1 LFNPFYNETIFRIK
15 RMPNQR
21 RGHMPNTTRN
31 PCDEDAIRSG
41 KAGTA
46 CTERAAP
53 WILTATI
60 LASSMAFIDSTSTNL
75 ALPALQQDLGATAI
89 DLQWVVQ
96 AYALFLS
103 SLILVGGALGD
114 RLGRRRVFASGIV
127 LFTLASIWCGLA
139 PSVSQLIVARAV
151 QGIGAALLV
160 PGSLAIISASFDEER
175 RGRAIGTWS
184 GFSALTTALGPVIG
198 GWLVEHVSWRWV
210 FFMNVPLAVIVLLL
224 LFFWVPESRDDE
236 AQHGLDWWGA
246 GLATVGLG
254 GIVYGLTESSAFGFG
269 SPLVWGALAVGVVGL
284 GAFLLVEARIRAPL
298 MPLHLFRSRS
308 FSGANLLT
316 LLLYT
321 ALGGVL
327 FFLPLNLIQ
336 VQGYTATTAGLALLP
351 FVLIMFVLSRWAGG
365 LINRYGAR
373 LPLMVGPT
381 IVAVGFALLAL
392 PAIGGSY
399 WVTFFPGILVLSL
412 GMAISVAPLTTTV
425 MSAVATRH
433 AGVASGINN
442 AIARTAGLLAVAVM
456 GAIMIAAFGSSLD
469 SRAAAF
475 DLAPEVR
482 QELAAERT
490 DLGGAQVPPGVP
502 DDTAA
507 ALEQAIKRAFVDGF
521 RLIMLVAAGLALAS
535 ALSAAWL
542 IERGVVRAAGSEQA
556 PAS

>member
-1 LFNPFYNETIFRIK
+1 MT
-15 RMPNQR
+15 
-21 RGHMPNTTRN
+21 NTTGN
-31 PCDEDAIRSG
+31 PCDDDASRSG
-41 KAGTA
+41 KASTA
-46 CTERAAP
+46 CSRRAAP

-114 RLGRRRVFASGIV
+114 RLGRRRVFAGGIV
-127 LFTLASIWCGLA
+127 LFTLASMWCGMA
-139 PSVSQLIVARAV
+139 PSVAQLIVARAV
-151 QGIGAALLV
+151 QGIGAALLI
-160 PGSLAIISASFDEER
+160 PGSLAIISASFEEER

-198 GWLVEHVSWRWV
+198 GWLVENVSWRWV

-224 LFFWVPESRDDE
+224 LFLWVPESRDDE
-236 AQHGLDWWGA
+236 APRGLDWWGA

-254 GIVYGLTESSAFGFG
+254 GIVYGLTESSAFGYG
-269 SPLVWGALAVGVVGL
+269 SPLVWGALVVGVLSL
-284 GAFLLVEARIRAPL
+284 GAFLLVEARTREPL

-321 ALGGVL
+321 ALSGML

-373 LPLMVGPT
+373 LPLMIGPT

-399 WVTFFPGILVLSL
+399 WLTFFPGILVLSL

-442 AIARTAGLLAVAVM
+442 AVARTAGLLAIAVM
-456 GAIMIAAFGSSLD
+456 GMIMIAAFGSSLD
-469 SRAAAF
+469 SRAAAL

-490 DLGGAQVPPGVP
+490 DLAGAQVPPGVSAE
-502 DDTAA
+502 TAA
-507 ALEQAIKRAFVDGF
+507 ALEQAIKWAFVDGF
-521 RLIMLVAAGLALAS
+521 RLIMLVAAGLALGS

-542 IERGVVRAAGSEQA
+542 IERGVVRAAASEQA
-556 PAS
+556 TAG

>member
-1 LFNPFYNETIFRIK
+1 
-15 RMPNQR
+15 
-21 RGHMPNTTRN
+21 
-31 PCDEDAIRSG
+31 
-41 KAGTA
+41 
-46 CTERAAP
+46 
-53 WILTATI
+53 
-60 LASSMAFIDSTSTNL
+60 MAFIDSTSTNL

-114 RLGRRRVFASGIV
+114 HLGRRRVFASGIV

-139 PSVSQLIVARAV
+139 PSVMQLIVARAV

-175 RGRAIGTWS
+175 RGQAIGTWS

-224 LFFWVPESRDDE
+224 LFLFVPESRDEE
-236 AQHGLDWWGA
+236 AQRGLDWWGA

-269 SPLVWGALAVGVVGL
+269 SPLVIGALVIGVVGL
-284 GAFLLVEARIRAPL
+284 VAFLVVESRVADPL

-321 ALGGVL
+321 ALGGTL

-336 VQGYTATTAGLALLP
+336 VQGYTATAAGLALLP
-351 FVLIMFVLSRWAGG
+351 FVLIMFLLSRWAGG

-381 IVAVGFALLAL
+381 IVAVGFAMLVL
-392 PAIGGSY
+392 PDIGGSY
-399 WVTFFPGILVLSL
+399 WLTFFPGILVLSL

-433 AGVASGINN
+433 AGLASGINN
-442 AIARTAGLLAVAVM
+442 AVARTAGLLAIAVM
-456 GAIMIAAFGSSLD
+456 GIIMIGTFGSSLD
-469 SRAAAF
+469 SRAAAL

-490 DLGGAQVPPGVP
+490 DLAGAQVPAEVS
-502 DDTAA
+502 AA
-507 ALEQAIKRAFVDGF
+507 TVAEVEQAIKWAFVDGF
-521 RLIMLVAAGLALAS
+521 RVIMLVAAGLALGS

-542 IERGVVRAAGSEQA
+542 IERGVVGAAASEQA

>member
-1 LFNPFYNETIFRIK
+1 MANII
-15 RMPNQR
+15 
-21 RGHMPNTTRN
+21 RN
-31 PCDEDAIRSG
+31 PCDEDEIRSG

-114 RLGRRRVFASGIV
+114 HLGRRRVFAGGIV
-127 LFTLASIWCGLA
+127 LFTLASMWCGLA
-139 PSVSQLIVARAV
+139 PSVSQLILARAV
-151 QGIGAALLV
+151 QGIGAALLI
-160 PGSLAIISASFDEER
+160 PGSLAIISASFGEER

-198 GWLVEHVSWRWV
+198 GWLVENVSWRWV
-210 FFMNVPLAVIVLLL
+210 FFMNVPLALIVLLL
-224 LFFWVPESRDDE
+224 LFLWVPESRDDE
-236 AQHGLDWWGA
+236 AQLGLDWWGA

-254 GIVYGLTESSAFGFG
+254 GVVYGLTESSAFGYG
-269 SPLVWGALAVGVVGL
+269 SPLVWGSLLIGVFGLA
-284 GAFLLVEARIRAPL
+284 AFLFVEARTRQPL

-321 ALGGVL
+321 ALSGML

-373 LPLMVGPT
+373 LPLMIGPT

-399 WVTFFPGILVLSL
+399 WLTFFPGILVLSL

-442 AIARTAGLLAVAVM
+442 AVARTAGLLAIAVM
-456 GAIMIAAFGSSLD
+456 GMIMIAAFGNSLD
-469 SRAAAF
+469 GRAAAL

-490 DLGGAQVPPGVP
+490 DLAGAQVPPGVS
-502 DDTAA
+502 DETAA
-507 ALEQAIKRAFVDGF
+507 ALEQAIKWAFVDGF
-521 RLIMLVAAGLALAS
+521 RLIMLVAAGLALGS

-542 IERGVVRAAGSEQA
+542 IERGVVRAAASEQA
-556 PAS
+556 SAG

>member
-1 LFNPFYNETIFRIK
+1 MT
-15 RMPNQR
+15 
-21 RGHMPNTTRN
+21 NTTGN
-31 PCDEDAIRSG
+31 PCDDDASRNG

-46 CTERAAP
+46 CSRRAAP

-114 RLGRRRVFASGIV
+114 RLGRRRVFAGGIV
-127 LFTLASIWCGLA
+127 LFTLASMWCGLA
-139 PSVSQLIVARAV
+139 PSVAQLIVARAV
-151 QGIGAALLV
+151 QGIGAALLI
-160 PGSLAIISASFDEER
+160 PGSLAIISASFEEER

-198 GWLVEHVSWRWV
+198 GWLVENVSWRWV

-224 LFFWVPESRDDE
+224 LFIWVPESRDDE
-236 AQHGLDWWGA
+236 AQRGLDWWGA

-254 GIVYGLTESSAFGFG
+254 GIVYGLTESSAFGYG
-269 SPLVWGALAVGVVGL
+269 SPLVWGALVVGVLGL
-284 GAFLLVEARIRAPL
+284 GAFLFVEARTREPL

-321 ALGGVL
+321 ALSGML

-399 WVTFFPGILVLSL
+399 WLTFFPGILVLSL

-442 AIARTAGLLAVAVM
+442 AVARTAGLLAIAVM
-456 GAIMIAAFGSSLD
+456 GMIMIAAFGSSLD
-469 SRAAAF
+469 SRAAAL

-490 DLGGAQVPPGVP
+490 DLAGAQVPPGVS
-502 DDTAA
+502 DETAA
-507 ALEQAIKRAFVDGF
+507 ALEQAIKWAFVDGF
-521 RLIMLVAAGLALAS
+521 RLIMLCAAGLALGS

-542 IERGVVRAAGSEQA
+542 IERGVVRAAVSEQA
-556 PAS
+556 PVG